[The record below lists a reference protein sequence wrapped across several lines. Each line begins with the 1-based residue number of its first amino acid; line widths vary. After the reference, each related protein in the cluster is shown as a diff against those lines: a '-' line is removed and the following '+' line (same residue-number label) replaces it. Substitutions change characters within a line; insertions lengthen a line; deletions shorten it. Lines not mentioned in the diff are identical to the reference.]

1 MAAYNASIT
10 SAQAALIERAP
21 PFFGARADPRL
32 AKGPNG
38 EGPVNISPKGG
49 VRLHILTPNRVAY
62 LDRRGSGNETARH
75 ALSGGLV
82 TLMACSFEE
91 RDAAIVRLYGTARIL
106 PLECSAIA
114 AKETG
119 AAAQWP
125 SRQVVE
131 IDVHTAATSCGY
143 GVPVMSFVRERRR
156 DDRGRRYKEER
167 QMRAGSGPA
176 SLPFRRARDPQER
189 DQHHQQDRR
198 GIEEVERGE
207 REGLLVHE
215 LVEKRVLRLLRH
227 AERAEGLE
235 RRGGGR
241 IAGRQPLHDV
251 GVMHGGAVLPQR
263 GGDGSR
269 ERARGDAQEVV
280 QPRGGGDLVLAHAG
294 EGERHQRYEEARH
307 RRALQDRR
315 HDERPD
321 VDLRGEVRAHPR
333 DDGEDDERG
342 GGEEP
347 RVDAAAEAPHDRRQH
362 EREET
367 DRRKH
372 QAGVG
377 GGVAEVLLQP

>member
-21 PFFGARADPRL
+21 LFFVASADPRL

-75 ALSGGLV
+75 ALSGGLA

-156 DDRGRRYKEER
+156 DDRGRRYKE
-167 QMRAGSGPA
+167 
-176 SLPFRRARDPQER
+176 
-189 DQHHQQDRR
+189 
-198 GIEEVERGE
+198 
-207 REGLLVHE
+207 
-215 LVEKRVLRLLRH
+215 
-227 AERAEGLE
+227 
-235 RRGGGR
+235 
-241 IAGRQPLHDV
+241 
-251 GVMHGGAVLPQR
+251 
-263 GGDGSR
+263 
-269 ERARGDAQEVV
+269 
-280 QPRGGGDLVLAHAG
+280 
-294 EGERHQRYEEARH
+294 
-307 RRALQDRR
+307 
-315 HDERPD
+315 
-321 VDLRGEVRAHPR
+321 
-333 DDGEDDERG
+333 
-342 GGEEP
+342 
-347 RVDAAAEAPHDRRQH
+347 
-362 EREET
+362 
-367 DRRKH
+367 
-372 QAGVG
+372 
-377 GGVAEVLLQP
+377 